1 MTAPSETFDLPPELR
16 ARANEITGKY
26 RMALAMQMAEE
37 MVDAG
42 VPMNLAFQI
51 TVGELAVS
59 AARVAMMACVGLEKR
74 EPRRD
79 LWMKRAEENFDE
91 AREWF
96 ANLQT
101 EGRIDRCPI
110 CAEPFKTD
118 DICATD
124 IELMTC
130 HAACLEGS
138 PVVDL
143 DSGEPLPKGEAHTYR
158 YGDENPPPQANLMG
172 ADEIRDL
179 AIRAFNEAIDADGYD
194 DSYGCIEG
202 AIRIALKRNTPQG
215 RLNVETLAQ
224 EIVTAACELGEP
236 AVPDHEDTVSISVRD
251 LEAVAH
257 RRITVALEI
266 ASRAAIS
273 EGN

>member
-1 MTAPSETFDLPPELR
+1 MTAPSETFDLSPGLR
-16 ARANEITGKY
+16 SRANEITGKY
-26 RMALAMQMAEE
+26 RMALATQMAEE
-37 MVDAG
+37 LVDAG
-42 VPMNLAFQI
+42 IPMNLAFQI

-59 AARVAMMACVGLEKR
+59 AARVAMIACVGLEKR

-110 CAEPFKTD
+110 CAEPFNND

-143 DSGEPLPKGEAHTYR
+143 DSGEPLPEGEIHTYR
-158 YGDENPPPQANLMG
+158 YRDETQPTHSDVG
-172 ADEIRDL
+172 ALDRQSKEYAIAQQSFRDYF
-179 AIRAFNEAIDADGYD
+179 ARNYPGPNTIIHDPDWHAPKIFRA
-194 DSYGCIEG
+194 
-202 AIRIALKRNTPQG
+202 
-215 RLNVETLAQ
+215 
-224 EIVTAACELGEP
+224 
-236 AVPDHEDTVSISVRD
+236 AV
-251 LEAVAH
+251 EAV
-257 RRITVALEI
+257 
-266 ASRAAIS
+266 RAAS
-273 EGN
+273 EEQS